1 MIGCKI
7 LIRGEYGRLLPS
19 LLGCHMTYILHDAR
33 FKNFS
38 HIIHVWPKCSQK
50 AIDFQQKESNFYL
63 VTDEEMV
70 CYLNIYSQN
79 CIHAHFE
86 LMVGLN
92 PSLLVLYVIIIQGE
106 FEDTK
111 G

>member
-38 HIIHVWPKCSQK
+38 HIVHVWPECSQK
-50 AIDFQQKESNFYL
+50 TIDFQQKESNFYL

-70 CYLNIYSQN
+70 CYLNIYIVKMAFTLTSN
-79 CIHAHFE
+79 
-86 LMVGLN
+86 
-92 PSLLVLYVIIIQGE
+92 
-106 FEDTK
+106 
-111 G
+111 